1 MKETYYFAYGSNM
14 NLDQMAYRCPAASV
28 VENVKLEGYRLTF
41 CGRGKGSGVATILPE
56 EGSRVEGVLWKI
68 TPECEKSLDF
78 YEGYPHLYGKE
89 PVLVQGKDG
98 VKREV
103 MAYTMNAPYKDQPAI
118 PSDLYFMGIVEG
130 CHQNGISS
138 RSVTDALKRTRQEV
152 GRETQSQEN
161 RSQQITKPQGKSS
174 AVFLT
179 KKGECNE
186 EQEYQN
192 KTCSLWART
201 AHGS

>member
-14 NLDQMAYRCPAASV
+14 NLDQMAYRCPAAFV
-28 VENVKLEGYRLTF
+28 VENVKLDGYRLTF
-41 CGRGKGSGVATILPE
+41 CGRGKG
-56 EGSRVEGVLWKI
+56 RGVLWKI

-138 RSVTDALKRTRQEV
+138 RSVTDALKRVREEV
-152 GRETQSQEN
+152 GRQKPSQ
-161 RSQQITKPQGKSS
+161 
-174 AVFLT
+174 
-179 KKGECNE
+179 KKTEV
-186 EQEYQN
+186 
-192 KTCSLWART
+192 SR
-201 AHGS
+201 

>member
-28 VENVKLEGYRLTF
+28 VENVWLEGYRLTF
-41 CGRGKGSGVATILPE
+41 
-56 EGSRVEGVLWKI
+56 
-68 TPECEKSLDF
+68 CEKSLDF

-138 RSVTDALKRTRQEV
+138 KSVTDALKRTRQEA
-152 GRETQSQEN
+152 GRE
-161 RSQQITKPQGKSS
+161 KPSH
-174 AVFLT
+174 
-179 KKGECNE
+179 KKTEV
-186 EQEYQN
+186 
-192 KTCSLWART
+192 SR
-201 AHGS
+201 

>member
-1 MKETYYFAYGSNM
+1 M
-14 NLDQMAYRCPAASV
+14 
-28 VENVKLEGYRLTF
+28 
-41 CGRGKGSGVATILPE
+41 
-56 EGSRVEGVLWKI
+56 EGVLWKL
-68 TPECEKSLDF
+68 TPECEKRLDF

-118 PSDLYFMGIVEG
+118 PLRPLFYGD
-130 CHQNGISS
+130 C
-138 RSVTDALKRTRQEV
+138 
-152 GRETQSQEN
+152 GRLPSEWDFQPLCDRCVKACPGGSGQTETQPKEN
-161 RSQQITKPQGKSS
+161 RSQQITKPQGKAS

-186 EQEYQN
+186 E
-192 KTCSLWART
+192 
-201 AHGS
+201 

>member
-1 MKETYYFAYGSNM
+1 MKESYYFAYGSNM

-28 VENVKLEGYRLTF
+28 VENVKL
-41 CGRGKGSGVATILPE
+41 
-56 EGSRVEGVLWKI
+56 
-68 TPECEKSLDF
+68 D
-78 YEGYPHLYGKE
+78 GYPHLYGKE

-138 RSVTDALKRTRQEV
+138 RSVTDALKRVREEV
-152 GRETQSQEN
+152 GRQKPSQ
-161 RSQQITKPQGKSS
+161 
-174 AVFLT
+174 
-179 KKGECNE
+179 KKTEV
-186 EQEYQN
+186 
-192 KTCSLWART
+192 SR
-201 AHGS
+201 

>member
-28 VENVKLEGYRLTF
+28 VEPVHLEGYRLTF

-89 PVLVQGKDG
+89 PVLVQGQRFLLIFILWGSWKAVIKMG
-98 VKREV
+98 F
-103 MAYTMNAPYKDQPAI
+103 PA
-118 PSDLYFMGIVEG
+118 
-130 CHQNGISS
+130 
-138 RSVTDALKRTRQEV
+138 
-152 GRETQSQEN
+152 
-161 RSQQITKPQGKSS
+161 
-174 AVFLT
+174 
-179 KKGECNE
+179 
-186 EQEYQN
+186 
-192 KTCSLWART
+192 AR
-201 AHGS
+201 

>member
-1 MKETYYFAYGSNM
+1 M

-130 CHQNGISS
+130 CHQTVSYTHLFCNNVPDRKIRKELKELVKKIYKEKGMEIPEETGI
-138 RSVTDALKRTRQEV
+138 
-152 GRETQSQEN
+152 
-161 RSQQITKPQGKSS
+161 I
-174 AVFLT
+174 
-179 KKGECNE
+179 
-186 EQEYQN
+186 
-192 KTCSLWART
+192 
-201 AHGS
+201 

>member
-1 MKETYYFAYGSNM
+1 MKESYYFAYGSNM

-28 VENVKLEGYRLTF
+28 VENVRLDGYRLTF

-56 EGSRVEGVLWKI
+56 EGSQVEGVLWKI

-89 PVLVQGKDG
+89 TVLVQGKDG

-103 MAYTMNAPYKDQPAI
+103 IFN
-118 PSDLYFMGIVEG
+118 E
-130 CHQNGISS
+130 
-138 RSVTDALKRTRQEV
+138 
-152 GRETQSQEN
+152 
-161 RSQQITKPQGKSS
+161 
-174 AVFLT
+174 
-179 KKGECNE
+179 KGECNE

-192 KTCSLWART
+192 KTCSLRART
-201 AHGS
+201 AHGY

>member
-1 MKETYYFAYGSNM
+1 M

-28 VENVKLEGYRLTF
+28 VEPVHLEGYRLTF

-68 TPECEKSLDF
+68 TSECEKSLDF

-89 PVLVQGKDG
+89 TVKVQGKDG

-138 RSVTDALKRTRQEV
+138 RSITDALKRTRQEV
-152 GRETQSQEN
+152 GRQKNSQ
-161 RSQQITKPQGKSS
+161 
-174 AVFLT
+174 
-179 KKGECNE
+179 KKTEV
-186 EQEYQN
+186 
-192 KTCSLWART
+192 SR
-201 AHGS
+201 

>member
-1 MKETYYFAYGSNM
+1 MKESYYFAYGSNM

-28 VENVKLEGYRLTF
+28 VENVRLEGYRLTF

-56 EGSRVEGVLWKI
+56 EGSQVEGVLWKI

-89 PVLVQGKDG
+89 PVFVQGKDG

-103 MAYTMNAPYKDQPAI
+103 MAYTMNAPYKDQLAI

-138 RSVTDALKRTRQEV
+138 RSITDALKRTRQEV
-152 GRETQSQEN
+152 GRE
-161 RSQQITKPQGKSS
+161 KPSH
-174 AVFLT
+174 
-179 KKGECNE
+179 KKTEV
-186 EQEYQN
+186 
-192 KTCSLWART
+192 SR
-201 AHGS
+201 